1 MKITSA
7 QCRAARAL
15 ISWWQGDLAEKAK
28 VAAATIANFGDL
40 TSGSLKPGRS
50 RQCGRRWRPGGVTF
64 TNGSEPG
71 VKLKAK
77 KRKR

>member
-15 ISWWQGDLAEKAK
+15 ISWSQGDLAEKAK
-28 VAAATIANFGDL
+28 VAAATIANFETD
-40 TSGSLKPGRS
+40 K
-50 RQCGRRWRPGGVTF
+50 RQPQARTLEAMREALEAGGVTF